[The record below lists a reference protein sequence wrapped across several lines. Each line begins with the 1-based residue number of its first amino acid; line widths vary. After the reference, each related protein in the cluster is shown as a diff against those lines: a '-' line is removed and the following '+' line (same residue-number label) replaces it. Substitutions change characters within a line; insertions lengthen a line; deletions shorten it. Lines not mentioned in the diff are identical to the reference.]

1 MDGCRLASRRGRR
14 RTRRPYALAVLVA
27 LPLLATGCAPA
38 FIVGGAAAGG
48 GTMVWYRGWFKQT
61 IDVPQNRVFRA
72 ARAALADFKVAL
84 EDETPKENSGVL
96 DGYAADGRRV
106 MVKTKAVGE
115 KATRVRVRVGFWGD
129 QELSLK
135 ILEQL
140 KKHL

>member
-1 MDGCRLASRRGRR
+1 M
-14 RTRRPYALAVLVA
+14 
-27 LPLLATGCAPA
+27 
-38 FIVGGAAAGG
+38 
-48 GTMVWYRGWFKQT
+48 
-61 IDVPQNRVFRA
+61 
-72 ARAALADFKVAL
+72 AL

-106 MVKTKAVGE
+106 MVKTTAVGE

-129 QELSLK
+129 QEQSLK